1 MNWAIESTGP
11 LVSTLR
17 IGYQRAF
24 SWEQWVL
31 VSADRHIDS
40 PMSDLKMQK
49 RHLEQAK
56 ERGAPILDFGDLFD
70 AMQGRFDKRSCLDE
84 LKPENKVSA
93 YVDSIVDDA
102 VSFLAP
108 YAENFAVIGKGNHD
122 LTVCKNNGTDMVR
135 RTVEALGREGSH
147 AVSNGYRGWIR
158 FMFRTT
164 GASDKKESLR
174 LYQTHGKG
182 GEAPVTKGVIDCSRR
197 SVYLPDAD
205 IVMSGHRHES
215 WYMEQPR
222 FRLSDCGKEYQD
234 VQYHVAIPTYKDE
247 FQDRSTGFLIEKS
260 GAPKPLGAWWIRF
273 HFDGQRVRPEF
284 TRAT

>member
-1 MNWAIESTGP
+1 MNWTVEETASV
-11 LVSTLR
+11 VSTLR
-17 IGYQRAF
+17 IGYQRSS

-40 PMSDLKMQK
+40 PMSNLKMQK

-56 ERGAPILDFGDLFD
+56 ERGAPVLDFGDLFD
-70 AMQGRFDKRSCLDE
+70 AMQGRFDKRSSLDE
-84 LKPENKVSA
+84 LKAENKVSA

-102 VSFLAP
+102 VSFLSP
-108 YAENFAVIGKGNHD
+108 YAENFAVVGRGNHD

-135 RTVEALGREGSH
+135 RAVEALGRAGSH

-158 FMFRTT
+158 FLFQTT
-164 GASDKKESLR
+164 GDSLKRESLR

-182 GEAPVTKGVIDCSRR
+182 GEAPTTKGVIDSARR
-197 SVYLPDAD
+197 ATYLPDAD

-215 WYMEQPR
+215 TYVEQAR
-222 FRLSDCGKEYQD
+222 FRLSSCGKEYQD
-234 VQYHVAIPTYKDE
+234 IQYHVAIPTYKDE
-247 FQDRSTGFLIEKS
+247 FQDRSSGFLIEKS

-273 HFDGQRVRPEF
+273 YFDGQRIRPEF